1 MKTIERDKKQKESYT
16 YCTLKSTPSAML
28 GFMKGMDF
36 IGEMIMRQLF
46 ILLTSKEY
54 YEKNEKL
61 NDC

>member
-1 MKTIERDKKQKESYT
+1 
-16 YCTLKSTPSAML
+16 ML

>member
-1 MKTIERDKKQKESYT
+1 MKTIERDKKAKRILY
-16 YCTLKSTPSAML
+16 TLKSTPSAML